1 MTSIDYLEDERQKLW
16 SEITQL
22 KKDVKKKTSDY
33 EKEAKQASKMCSEYR
48 NKSQIAKDEAEKA
61 LSTSKEVLSIINNKF
76 NDLTELRNNIIAIGE
91 EAVENKGRIDTLL
104 QQVETIEQLIEKHE
118 ELEASLNSLTE
129 TFESSEEIS
138 NKINAVHT
146 NILKR
151 KNEIDEA
158 YYEVFGYTDEDEE
171 TGEESRV
178 EGLKDKLE
186 SSYDEIEKEFELT
199 KEDIAASKKQ
209 TAIDY
214 KSFVT
219 QTQEKVTATLA
230 SWEQQYSA
238 LNLKI
243 EGLLPQALTKGL
255 SSAYSEKKKDEEESG
270 KNHLLQFTTA
280 IKGLVGI
287 SLIPFAVSLYLLIFM
302 GKGLDQVIMDMPR
315 LVLAILP
322 LYIPVLWLAYSSNKK
337 ANLSKRLVEEY
348 THKEVLSK
356 TFEGLSRQIDG
367 VEDSDI
373 SSELRLKLLYN
384 ILEVSSENPGKL
396 ITDYNKSDHPLMD
409 ALDKSAQLANAV
421 DNLSKIPG
429 LSKVVRILEK
439 KSDKVLADAAKD
451 IEDALDAVTPD
462 SISNKQK

>member
-16 SEITQL
+16 HEIIQL

-48 NKSQIAKDEAEKA
+48 NKSQTAKVEAEKA
-61 LSTSKEVLSIINNKF
+61 LLTSQKVLSIINNKF
-76 NDLTELRNNIIAIGE
+76 NDLTELQNDIIAIGE

-104 QQVETIEQLIEKHE
+104 QQVEIIEQLIEKHE

-129 TFESSEEIS
+129 TFESSEEVS

-158 YYEVFGYTDEDEE
+158 YYEVFGYTDENEE

-186 SSYDEIEKEFELT
+186 SSYDDIEKEFELV
-199 KEDIAASKKQ
+199 KKDIADHRKQ

-214 KSFVT
+214 KYFVK

-230 SWEQQYSA
+230 SWEQQYSS
-238 LNLKI
+238 LNL
-243 EGLLPQALTKGL
+243 EVERLLPNALTAGL
-255 SSAYSEKKKDEEESG
+255 SFAYSEKKENEERSG
-270 KNHLLQFTTA
+270 QSHLRQFADA
-280 IKGLVGI
+280 IQGLVGI
-287 SLIPFAVSLYLLIFM
+287 SLIPFAVSLYLLFM
-302 GKGLDQVIMDMPR
+302 GKGLEQVIMDMPR

-322 LYIPVLWLAYSSNKK
+322 LYIPVLWLAYSFNKK

-356 TFEGLSRQIDG
+356 TFEGLSRQING
-367 VEDSDI
+367 IEDTDV

-396 ITDYNKSDHPLMD
+396 ISDYNKSDHPLMD
-409 ALDKSAQLANAV
+409 ALDKSAQLSNAV
-421 DNLSKIPG
+421 ENLAKIPG
-429 LSKVVRILEK
+429 LSKVIRILEK
-439 KSDKVLADAAKD
+439 KSDKVLADASEK
-451 IEDALDAVTPD
+451 IESTLDTITPD
-462 SISNKQK
+462 TSQNDPKQ